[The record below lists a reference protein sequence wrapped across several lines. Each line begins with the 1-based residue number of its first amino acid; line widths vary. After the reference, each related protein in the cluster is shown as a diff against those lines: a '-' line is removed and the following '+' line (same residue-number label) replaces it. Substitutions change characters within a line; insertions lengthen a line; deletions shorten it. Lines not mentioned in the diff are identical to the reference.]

1 MGDWVRRWVWRLVLP
16 KLREWLESRALR
28 LPREVRVQL
37 AERLGV
43 EESCVWA
50 VESALRA
57 RVLEL
62 LDRFEW

>member
-1 MGDWVRRWVWRLVLP
+1 MGGWVRRWVWQRMLP
-16 KLREWLESRALR
+16 ELRSWLELRALR

-43 EESCVWA
+43 EESCVLA
-50 VESALRA
+50 VEEALRA

>member
-1 MGDWVRRWVWRLVLP
+1 MGSWVRRWVWQRVLP
-16 KLREWLESRALR
+16 ELRAWLELRALR

-43 EESCVWA
+43 EESCVLA
-50 VESALRA
+50 VEKALRA

>member
-1 MGDWVRRWVWRLVLP
+1 LQ
-16 KLREWLESRALR
+16 ALR

-43 EESCVWA
+43 EESCVLA
-50 VESALRA
+50 VEEALRA